1 MLRVYHYFSVRISV
15 YLQKPKSSVISLC
28 TILSF
33 KSKSFMLYLQVIT
46 CSDDKKKLD
55 LNMENYN
62 HIRASVNK
70 FSNTKYRLINIL
82 NIIFSTSKQEQF
94 LDTQSNNAKSD
105 TPHSVSKIY
114 NIFAVYLVLNS
125 PRIRLLLVNWNL
137 ASYSSF

>member
-1 MLRVYHYFSVRISV
+1 MQEIMLRVYHYFSVRINV

-55 LNMENYN
+55 LNMENCN

-82 NIIFSTSKQEQF
+82 NIIFSTSK
-94 LDTQSNNAKSD
+94 
-105 TPHSVSKIY
+105 
-114 NIFAVYLVLNS
+114 
-125 PRIRLLLVNWNL
+125 
-137 ASYSSF
+137 